1 MAKGA
6 ARNKKKVLLSFK
18 SEQRRDAVLSLLR
31 NSPEHRPWPFN
42 EANTVHVDRQ
52 EALDSFR
59 YVLCPEYVQMCYLH
73 QQSPVDLAEMM
84 ENAPPYRDLG
94 DLRRFHP
101 FPLPVAATSVK
112 TFLRYSLLEL
122 NRYPPI
128 AVEGFTLGAPQI
140 MDRIEFTT
148 AWLVRTL
155 DEEYTATRR
164 RLAQFVRAH
173 AIRDDRSTTPFWVP
187 LYRTNGPY
195 DDLVRVIGQ
204 SAMLDPDVQYSR
216 PSRPRHME
224 SFGYLESGLWYIDWD
239 RLASLFQQSSQLN
252 ELLLAPPAH
261 TASWEVPGFLG
272 PLGLCDWEQ
281 RSFRKHQ
288 LPSFSSRVST
298 LTSAYRHFH
307 PIYTSRSFL
316 IPTPL
321 DSLIITI
328 FVLHHTLIIDST
340 LRGGRSTAIFLLG
353 TFLKYLDVAVG
364 KIAPLDPMANKSV
377 PASSKANLKT
387 YQGRLVRRN
396 STNGASDEEAPKTK
410 VSKLPTRATK
420 RKVIDSS
427 SEEPTSSDADR
438 ALKTR
443 THKEVEP
450 PPRRTIKHFAVMGAS
465 RNETYEALNVIEN
478 APKKPKLLRRPAA
491 ERLAI
496 SKSSDGHT
504 SSNDKELPKSGKSGP
519 PGGKQAKSN
528 YRIVGPKSSAIHSLR
543 PYVRIPPRRIEPP
556 KALSPQHHLS
566 SPRYLSP
573 PDIAGPEL
581 INLEIRPHS
590 PVSDTPSTL
599 LEEARRISDPRKI
612 LDDAQELAH
621 RLHPSIRVARP
632 GDFLNVWDADALD
645 NILLALPDEGADPL
659 DDYEYVDRTLNR
671 VFQAVAGILRRQA
684 GLNLEQFEIKI
695 LKLLKA
701 LRRCPLVPSGPSPM
715 HTLDLAWPAA
725 PTALVPK
732 VPRVGMISA
741 SQMQRRGE
749 TSINGPQSDSDD
761 GSSSDIDDD
770 ADCNWEDD
778 ETDANCADAPKP
790 LREPYNG
797 GPIPNDLRDSVATLC
812 KAFND
817 ALQALAD
824 KSNRPLHQ
832 LQRLANL
839 STVIPLRRSPN
850 PFNGYARK
858 RKMDRLPKLSQ
869 AELTDAYIKEKES
882 FNGDSQALENWLD
895 ELRTVA
901 KFMSRQK
908 KYFKGEMG
916 HMSKFDIHTIMIMVC
931 GRPNAHAAH
940 AQNAIICSSPEI
952 ESLIEGGFN
961 LQKSLDEL
969 FVKVEAWG
977 AHEKDGDDDVVL
989 IIDQNND
996 TVYCVRDAGSA
1007 VDSMG
1012 ESRAAT
1018 EQPGVLPVLRGRSKR
1033 RNVSSKP
1040 SKGKGKAQAMPILRP
1055 GNFNSNPASTSGCA
1069 TSSSYPDF
1077 RTAPNTNIGAGP
1089 LSSSAVVH
1097 LNTGSTSWHAAPLH
1111 SNFAAGSN
1119 GNIHA
1124 SSSSAFN
1131 PHDFFVS
1138 DSDVAAMGSH
1148 LDNGTLQ
1155 SNIGMFPS
1163 GINNFDTWLWA
1174 LGTCTTQMDSN
1185 QEVPGTRIFN
1195 NSLQ

>member
-1 MAKGA
+1 
-6 ARNKKKVLLSFK
+6 
-18 SEQRRDAVLSLLR
+18 
-31 NSPEHRPWPFN
+31 
-42 EANTVHVDRQ
+42 
-52 EALDSFR
+52 
-59 YVLCPEYVQMCYLH
+59 
-73 QQSPVDLAEMM
+73 
-84 ENAPPYRDLG
+84 
-94 DLRRFHP
+94 
-101 FPLPVAATSVK
+101 
-112 TFLRYSLLEL
+112 
-122 NRYPPI
+122 
-128 AVEGFTLGAPQI
+128 
-140 MDRIEFTT
+140 
-148 AWLVRTL
+148 
-155 DEEYTATRR
+155 
-164 RLAQFVRAH
+164 
-173 AIRDDRSTTPFWVP
+173 
-187 LYRTNGPY
+187 
-195 DDLVRVIGQ
+195 
-204 SAMLDPDVQYSR
+204 
-216 PSRPRHME
+216 
-224 SFGYLESGLWYIDWD
+224 
-239 RLASLFQQSSQLN
+239 
-252 ELLLAPPAH
+252 
-261 TASWEVPGFLG
+261 
-272 PLGLCDWEQ
+272 
-281 RSFRKHQ
+281 
-288 LPSFSSRVST
+288 
-298 LTSAYRHFH
+298 
-307 PIYTSRSFL
+307 
-316 IPTPL
+316 
-321 DSLIITI
+321 
-328 FVLHHTLIIDST
+328 
-340 LRGGRSTAIFLLG
+340 
-353 TFLKYLDVAVG
+353 
-364 KIAPLDPMANKSV
+364 
-377 PASSKANLKT
+377 
-387 YQGRLVRRN
+387 
-396 STNGASDEEAPKTK
+396 
-410 VSKLPTRATK
+410 LPTRATK

-671 VFQAVAGILRRQA
+671 VFQAVSVSRLVEEMRRGPCGALGIIKGLAFFADKR

-701 LRRCPLVPSGPSPM
+701 LRRCPLVPSGPSPT
-715 HTLDLAWPAA
+715 HTLDLARPAA

-761 GSSSDIDDD
+761 GGSSDIDDD

-790 LREPYNG
+790 PREPYNG

-858 RKMDRLPKLSQ
+858 RKMDGLPKLSQ

-901 KFMSRQK
+901 QSSRVENDVKLTSGTKVAKFMSRQK

-916 HMSKFDIHTIMIMVC
+916 HMSKFDIHTIMIMVLH
-931 GRPNAHAAH
+931 RRLDRSSLAKWHQEAEKKEHDNELKRRDSAYSAASKYIKNLFTSNSYTWFPSIVPWVRFLSLLV
-940 AQNAIICSSPEI
+940 QYCIRIIGWPLETEYPAPHPRRMNKQWDASQWRFLVTQFHKGNDCPI
-952 ESLIEGGFN
+952 
-961 LQKSLDEL
+961 
-969 FVKVEAWG
+969 KVEAWG

-989 IIDQNND
+989 IIDRNND
-996 TVYCVRDAGSA
+996 TVYF
-1007 VDSMG
+1007 DSMG

-1018 EQPGVLPVLRGRSKR
+1018 EQPGVLPVPRGRSKR

-1040 SKGKGKAQAMPILRP
+1040 SKGKGKARAISVPTNDESSDSEANAEAMPILRP
-1055 GNFNSNPASTSGCA
+1055 GNFNSNPAST
-1069 TSSSYPDF
+1069 
-1077 RTAPNTNIGAGP
+1077 R
-1089 LSSSAVVH
+1089 
-1097 LNTGSTSWHAAPLH
+1097 
-1111 SNFAAGSN
+1111 SN

-1163 GINNFDTWLWA
+1163 GINNFDTLA
-1174 LGTCTTQMDSN
+1174 MGLGDMYDPNGFQSGSAWDSY
-1185 QEVPGTRIFN
+1185 
-1195 NSLQ
+1195 LQ

>member
-1 MAKGA
+1 
-6 ARNKKKVLLSFK
+6 
-18 SEQRRDAVLSLLR
+18 
-31 NSPEHRPWPFN
+31 
-42 EANTVHVDRQ
+42 
-52 EALDSFR
+52 
-59 YVLCPEYVQMCYLH
+59 
-73 QQSPVDLAEMM
+73 
-84 ENAPPYRDLG
+84 
-94 DLRRFHP
+94 
-101 FPLPVAATSVK
+101 
-112 TFLRYSLLEL
+112 
-122 NRYPPI
+122 
-128 AVEGFTLGAPQI
+128 
-140 MDRIEFTT
+140 
-148 AWLVRTL
+148 
-155 DEEYTATRR
+155 
-164 RLAQFVRAH
+164 
-173 AIRDDRSTTPFWVP
+173 
-187 LYRTNGPY
+187 
-195 DDLVRVIGQ
+195 
-204 SAMLDPDVQYSR
+204 
-216 PSRPRHME
+216 
-224 SFGYLESGLWYIDWD
+224 
-239 RLASLFQQSSQLN
+239 
-252 ELLLAPPAH
+252 
-261 TASWEVPGFLG
+261 
-272 PLGLCDWEQ
+272 
-281 RSFRKHQ
+281 
-288 LPSFSSRVST
+288 
-298 LTSAYRHFH
+298 
-307 PIYTSRSFL
+307 
-316 IPTPL
+316 
-321 DSLIITI
+321 
-328 FVLHHTLIIDST
+328 
-340 LRGGRSTAIFLLG
+340 
-353 TFLKYLDVAVG
+353 
-364 KIAPLDPMANKSV
+364 MANKSV

-387 YQGRLVRRN
+387 YQGCLVRQN
-396 STNGASDEEAPKTK
+396 STNRASDEEAPKTK
-410 VSKLPTRATK
+410 VSKLPTHATK

-491 ERLAI
+491 EHLAI

-519 PGGKQAKSN
+519 LGGKQAKLN
-528 YRIVGPKSSAIHSLR
+528 YRIV
-543 PYVRIPPRRIEPP
+543 
-556 KALSPQHHLS
+556 
-566 SPRYLSP
+566 
-573 PDIAGPEL
+573 EL

-599 LEEARRISDPRKI
+599 LEEAQRISDPRKI
-612 LDDAQELAH
+612 LDDTQELAH
-621 RLHPSIRVARP
+621 CLHPSIHVARP
-632 GDFLNVWDADALD
+632 GDFLNVWDANALN

-671 VFQAVAGILRRQA
+671 VFQAVSISRLVEEMRRGPCGALGIIKGLAFFADKR

-715 HTLDLAWPAA
+715 HTLDLARPAA

-741 SQMQRRGE
+741 SQMQRRSE
-749 TSINGPQSDSDD
+749 TSINSPQSDSDD
-761 GSSSDIDDD
+761 GGSSDIDDN
-770 ADCNWEDD
+770 AD
-778 ETDANCADAPKP
+778 
-790 LREPYNG
+790 Y
-797 GPIPNDLRDSVATLC
+797 
-812 KAFND
+812 
-817 ALQALAD
+817 

-832 LQRLANL
+832 LQCLANL
-839 STVIPLRRSPN
+839 STVIPLRQSPN

-858 RKMDRLPKLSQ
+858 RKMDGLPKFSQ

-882 FNGDSQALENWLD
+882 FNGDSQALKNWLD
-895 ELRTVA
+895 ELCTVAQSSRVENDVKLMSGTKVA

-908 KYFKGEMG
+908 KYFKGKMG

-931 GRPNAHAAH
+931 GHPNAHAAH

-952 ESLIEGGFN
+952 ESLIEGSFN

-969 FVKVEAWG
+969 FMKVLHRRLDQSSLAKWHQEAEKKECNNELKRCDSAYSAASKYIKNLFTSNSYTWFPSIVPWVWFLSLLVQYCIRIIGWPLETECPAPHLQCTNKQWDASQWRFLVTQFHKGNDCPIKVEAWG
-977 AHEKDGDDDVVL
+977 AHEKDGNDNVVL

-1018 EQPGVLPVLRGRSKR
+1018 EQPSVLPVPCGRSKHC
-1033 RNVSSKP
+1033 NVSSKP
-1040 SKGKGKAQAMPILRP
+1040 SKGKGKAHAISVPTNDESSDSEANAEAMPILRP

-1077 RTAPNTNIGAGP
+1077 RTAPNT
-1089 LSSSAVVH
+1089 SAVVH

-1111 SNFAAGSN
+1111 SNFATGSN

-1124 SSSSAFN
+1124 SSSLAFN

-1138 DSDVAAMGSH
+1138 DSDIAAMGSH

-1163 GINNFDTWLWA
+1163 GINNFDTSA
-1174 LGTCTTQMDSN
+1174 MGLGDMYNPNGFQSGSAWDSVLPM
-1185 QEVPGTRIFN
+1185 QSILIEGTFLDW
-1195 NSLQ
+1195 S

>member
-1 MAKGA
+1 
-6 ARNKKKVLLSFK
+6 
-18 SEQRRDAVLSLLR
+18 
-31 NSPEHRPWPFN
+31 
-42 EANTVHVDRQ
+42 
-52 EALDSFR
+52 
-59 YVLCPEYVQMCYLH
+59 
-73 QQSPVDLAEMM
+73 
-84 ENAPPYRDLG
+84 
-94 DLRRFHP
+94 
-101 FPLPVAATSVK
+101 
-112 TFLRYSLLEL
+112 
-122 NRYPPI
+122 
-128 AVEGFTLGAPQI
+128 
-140 MDRIEFTT
+140 
-148 AWLVRTL
+148 
-155 DEEYTATRR
+155 
-164 RLAQFVRAH
+164 
-173 AIRDDRSTTPFWVP
+173 
-187 LYRTNGPY
+187 
-195 DDLVRVIGQ
+195 
-204 SAMLDPDVQYSR
+204 
-216 PSRPRHME
+216 
-224 SFGYLESGLWYIDWD
+224 
-239 RLASLFQQSSQLN
+239 
-252 ELLLAPPAH
+252 
-261 TASWEVPGFLG
+261 
-272 PLGLCDWEQ
+272 
-281 RSFRKHQ
+281 
-288 LPSFSSRVST
+288 
-298 LTSAYRHFH
+298 
-307 PIYTSRSFL
+307 
-316 IPTPL
+316 
-321 DSLIITI
+321 
-328 FVLHHTLIIDST
+328 
-340 LRGGRSTAIFLLG
+340 
-353 TFLKYLDVAVG
+353 
-364 KIAPLDPMANKSV
+364 
-377 PASSKANLKT
+377 
-387 YQGRLVRRN
+387 
-396 STNGASDEEAPKTK
+396 
-410 VSKLPTRATK
+410 
-420 RKVIDSS
+420 
-427 SEEPTSSDADR
+427 
-438 ALKTR
+438 
-443 THKEVEP
+443 
-450 PPRRTIKHFAVMGAS
+450 MGAS

-478 APKKPKLLRRPAA
+478 APKKLKLLRCPTA

-496 SKSSDGHT
+496 SKSSNGHT

-528 YRIVGPKSSAIHSLR
+528 YRIDW
-543 PYVRIPPRRIEPP
+543 RIEPP

-581 INLEIRPHS
+581 INLEIRPHL
-590 PVSDTPSTL
+590 P
-599 LEEARRISDPRKI
+599 I

-621 RLHPSIRVARP
+621 HLHPSIRVARP

-671 VFQAVAGILRRQA
+671 VFQAVSISRLVEEMRRGPCGALGIIKGLAFFADKR

-732 VPRVGMISA
+732 
-741 SQMQRRGE
+741 
-749 TSINGPQSDSDD
+749 SDSDD
-761 GSSSDIDDD
+761 GGSSDIDDD

-797 GPIPNDLRDSVATLC
+797 GPIPNDLHDSVATLC

-824 KSNRPLHQ
+824 KSNCPLHQ
-832 LQRLANL
+832 LQHLANL
-839 STVIPLRRSPN
+839 SMVIPLRRSPN

-858 RKMDRLPKLSQ
+858 RKMDGLPKLSQ
-869 AELTDAYIKEKES
+869 AKLTDAYIKEKES
-882 FNGDSQALENWLD
+882 FNGNSQALENWLD
-895 ELRTVA
+895 ELRTVAQSSRVENDVKLMSGTKVA

-931 GRPNAHAAH
+931 GCPNAHAAH

-961 LQKSLDEL
+961 LQKSLNEL
-969 FVKVEAWG
+969 FVKVLHWQLDRSSLAKWHQEAEKKERNNKLKCRDSAYSAASKYIKNLFTSNSYTWFPSIIPWVWFLSLLVQYRIRIIGWPLETECPAPHPRCMNKQWDASQWRFLVTQFHKGNDCLIKVEAWG
-977 AHEKDGDDDVVL
+977 VHEKDGNDDVVL
-989 IIDQNND
+989 IIDRNND
-996 TVYCVRDAGSA
+996 TIYCVRDAGST

-1018 EQPGVLPVLRGRSKR
+1018 EQPSVLPVPRGRSKR
-1033 RNVSSKP
+1033 HNVSSKP
-1040 SKGKGKAQAMPILRP
+1040 LKGKGKARAISVPTNDESSDSEANAEAMPILRP

-1077 RTAPNTNIGAGP
+1077 HTAPNTNIGAGP

-1097 LNTGSTSWHAAPLH
+1097 PNTGSTSWHAAPLH
-1111 SNFAAGSN
+1111 SKFATGSN

-1163 GINNFDTWLWA
+1163 GINNFDTLA
-1174 LGTCTTQMDSN
+1174 MGLGDMYDPNGFQSGSAWDSY
-1185 QEVPGTRIFN
+1185 
-1195 NSLQ
+1195 LQ

>member
-1 MAKGA
+1 MPDFNADPSSSDEEGSIDDWNPRLQRRKACTAAAAQADPLWDAVQKNLPVAAQDQASAEYGCIVPMIQVAQNKHRVWCTPLEEYLLAEWTEWHRVVMVIMIGLIRVLLAVSALVHILLAISTLIHIHLPASTAICAHSIIVAPLPMIIVTPLPMIPLSRDRHPPSSSHRHSCSPGSDLAGSRGHPVSRMPEPSGSWHAQRSRSASHGPTKVVDSFEAPQTPPGRPSAPPVIPGDSFEALQPPPDRPSAPPVVPSDSFEAPQTPPGHPSTLSTFPGAAADPATTEPIATDLAVVNPVGVDPAVIDPAVIDQAVVDQAVIDPVVPLATWFRIELSGVTEDVDIPRLFELFQATGLIGVRVRKNKMAKGA

-465 RNETYEALNVIEN
+465 RNETYEALNVT
-478 APKKPKLLRRPAA
+478 PAA

-528 YRIVGPKSSAIHSLR
+528 YRIVGG
-543 PYVRIPPRRIEPP
+543 
-556 KALSPQHHLS
+556 LSPLKPSRPNIIFRLPIIFHL
-566 SPRYLSP
+566 PN
-573 PDIAGPEL
+573 IAGPEL

-621 RLHPSIRVARP
+621 HLHPSIHVAHP

-645 NILLALPDEGADPL
+645 NILLALPNEGADPL
-659 DDYEYVDRTLNR
+659 DDYEYVDWLA
-671 VFQAVAGILRRQA
+671 FFADKQ

-695 LKLLKA
+695 LKLLKV

-732 VPRVGMISA
+732 VPRVGNDFCQPNSA
-741 SQMQRRGE
+741 PCEM
-749 TSINGPQSDSDD
+749 SINGPQSDSDN
-761 GSSSDIDDD
+761 GGSSDIDDD
-770 ADCNWEDD
+770 VDVIGEEDD
-778 ETDANCADAPKP
+778 EN
-790 LREPYNG
+790 
-797 GPIPNDLRDSVATLC
+797 
-812 KAFND
+812 
-817 ALQALAD
+817 
-824 KSNRPLHQ
+824 
-832 LQRLANL
+832 
-839 STVIPLRRSPN
+839 
-850 PFNGYARK
+850 
-858 RKMDRLPKLSQ
+858 
-869 AELTDAYIKEKES
+869 
-882 FNGDSQALENWLD
+882 
-895 ELRTVA
+895 
-901 KFMSRQK
+901 
-908 KYFKGEMG
+908 
-916 HMSKFDIHTIMIMVC
+916 
-931 GRPNAHAAH
+931 
-940 AQNAIICSSPEI
+940 
-952 ESLIEGGFN
+952 
-961 LQKSLDEL
+961 
-969 FVKVEAWG
+969 
-977 AHEKDGDDDVVL
+977 
-989 IIDQNND
+989 
-996 TVYCVRDAGSA
+996 
-1007 VDSMG
+1007 
-1012 ESRAAT
+1012 
-1018 EQPGVLPVLRGRSKR
+1018 
-1033 RNVSSKP
+1033 
-1040 SKGKGKAQAMPILRP
+1040 
-1055 GNFNSNPASTSGCA
+1055 
-1069 TSSSYPDF
+1069 
-1077 RTAPNTNIGAGP
+1077 
-1089 LSSSAVVH
+1089 
-1097 LNTGSTSWHAAPLH
+1097 
-1111 SNFAAGSN
+1111 
-1119 GNIHA
+1119 
-1124 SSSSAFN
+1124 
-1131 PHDFFVS
+1131 
-1138 DSDVAAMGSH
+1138 
-1148 LDNGTLQ
+1148 
-1155 SNIGMFPS
+1155 
-1163 GINNFDTWLWA
+1163 
-1174 LGTCTTQMDSN
+1174 
-1185 QEVPGTRIFN
+1185 
-1195 NSLQ
+1195 

>member
-1 MAKGA
+1 
-6 ARNKKKVLLSFK
+6 
-18 SEQRRDAVLSLLR
+18 
-31 NSPEHRPWPFN
+31 
-42 EANTVHVDRQ
+42 
-52 EALDSFR
+52 
-59 YVLCPEYVQMCYLH
+59 
-73 QQSPVDLAEMM
+73 
-84 ENAPPYRDLG
+84 
-94 DLRRFHP
+94 
-101 FPLPVAATSVK
+101 
-112 TFLRYSLLEL
+112 
-122 NRYPPI
+122 
-128 AVEGFTLGAPQI
+128 
-140 MDRIEFTT
+140 
-148 AWLVRTL
+148 
-155 DEEYTATRR
+155 
-164 RLAQFVRAH
+164 
-173 AIRDDRSTTPFWVP
+173 
-187 LYRTNGPY
+187 
-195 DDLVRVIGQ
+195 
-204 SAMLDPDVQYSR
+204 
-216 PSRPRHME
+216 
-224 SFGYLESGLWYIDWD
+224 
-239 RLASLFQQSSQLN
+239 
-252 ELLLAPPAH
+252 
-261 TASWEVPGFLG
+261 
-272 PLGLCDWEQ
+272 
-281 RSFRKHQ
+281 
-288 LPSFSSRVST
+288 
-298 LTSAYRHFH
+298 
-307 PIYTSRSFL
+307 
-316 IPTPL
+316 
-321 DSLIITI
+321 
-328 FVLHHTLIIDST
+328 
-340 LRGGRSTAIFLLG
+340 
-353 TFLKYLDVAVG
+353 
-364 KIAPLDPMANKSV
+364 MANKSV

-387 YQGRLVRRN
+387 YQGRL
-396 STNGASDEEAPKTK
+396 
-410 VSKLPTRATK
+410 LPTRATK

-671 VFQAVAGILRRQA
+671 VFQAVSVSRLVEEMRRGPCGALGIIKGLAFFADKR

-701 LRRCPLVPSGPSPM
+701 LRRCPLVPSGPSPT
-715 HTLDLAWPAA
+715 HTLDLARPAA

-761 GSSSDIDDD
+761 GGSSDIDDD

-790 LREPYNG
+790 PREPYNG

-858 RKMDRLPKLSQ
+858 RKMDGLPKLSQ

-895 ELRTVA
+895 ELRTVAQSSRVENDVKLTSGTKVA

-969 FVKVEAWG
+969 FVKVLHRRLDRSSLAKWHQEAEKKERDNELKRRDSAYSAASKYIKNLFTSNSYTWFPSIVPWVRFLSLLVQYRIRIIGWPLETECPAPHPRRTNKQWDASQWRFLVTQFHKGNDCPIKVEAWG

-989 IIDQNND
+989 IIDRNND

-1040 SKGKGKAQAMPILRP
+1040 SKGKGKARAISVPTNDESSDSEANAEAMPILRP

-1097 LNTGSTSWHAAPLH
+1097 PNTGSTSWHAAPLH

-1163 GINNFDTWLWA
+1163 GINNFDTSA
-1174 LGTCTTQMDSN
+1174 MGLGDMYDPNGFQSGSAWDSY
-1185 QEVPGTRIFN
+1185 
-1195 NSLQ
+1195 LQ